1 MSTKLISL
9 NSLFFCACFFLC
21 FGCGVSFG
29 QGGGAEPRP
38 DTGGSTEQFETVD
51 SNIDPNAASGSGG
64 STVSGTGDGV
74 GELGSAVEF
83 DEFEDMMIK
92 GFKTKKPALG
102 KRSSGNME
110 KSDRVTRGSVKR

>member
-1 MSTKLISL
+1 MSEYDK
-9 NSLFFCACFFLC
+9 N
-21 FGCGVSFG
+21 
-29 QGGGAEPRP
+29 
-38 DTGGSTEQFETVD
+38 
-51 SNIDPNAASGSGG
+51 
-64 STVSGTGDGV
+64 GDGV
-74 GELGSAVEF
+74 IQF

>member
-1 MSTKLISL
+1 VTAAVDLRVLLSKQKLRAVFNKLDKDKSDSIDKDEIKSMFKYHDISDQTLQHVMSEYDK
-9 NSLFFCACFFLC
+9 N
-21 FGCGVSFG
+21 
-29 QGGGAEPRP
+29 
-38 DTGGSTEQFETVD
+38 
-51 SNIDPNAASGSGG
+51 
-64 STVSGTGDGV
+64 GDGV
-74 GELGSAVEF
+74 IQF